1 LRSIGLFLSSGGSL
15 SVVIRPGD
23 ALPGGGNFVT
33 TGWFGVGTSAQF
45 SFNDRGEVAFSAT
58 LDTDDDGDGILDTGV
73 YVWSAGALQLIA
85 RTGTVVPDIG
95 TIAHIQSPQSIGG
108 RLPFGGAVLNSRG
121 DVLFEATLTDGLGVL
136 LVAQR

>member
-1 LRSIGLFLSSGGSL
+1 MRNLGLFLSSGGSL
-15 SVVIRPGD
+15 SAVIRPGD

-33 TGWFGVGTSAQF
+33 TGFGSPQF
-45 SFNDRGEVAFSAT
+45 SFNDRGEAAFAAT
-58 LDTDDDGDGILDTGV
+58 LDTDDDGDGIPDTGV

-85 RTGTVVPDIG
+85 RTGTVVPSIG
-95 TIAHIQSPQSIGG
+95 TIAHIQSPQSIGS

-121 DVLFEATLTDGLGVL
+121 DVLFEATLTNGLGVL